1 MNDGTEIV
9 AKNEIL
15 NMSAGKDLDILIEQK
30 IFHHEVFTKEA
41 TRKTSNVNKRKQI
54 KYTVKEAWFMI
65 TKYSS
70 APVLSYSTNIQDAF
84 MVVEKM
90 SEIANIVM
98 WQEPD
103 FWVVKFGIGNESVKA
118 NTAPLAICRAA
129 LLTVNRKV

>member
-1 MNDGTEIV
+1 MIDNTEIV

-15 NMSAGKDLDILIEQK
+15 NMTAGKYLDILIEQR
-30 IFHHEVFTKEA
+30 IFHHEVFTKDV

-70 APVLSYSTNIQDAF
+70 APVLSYSTNIQYAF
-84 MVVEKM
+84 VVVEKM

-98 WQEPD
+98 WQEPE

-129 LLTVNRKV
+129 LLTVYRKA